1 MWRDDEG
8 FAWLYIIFSATFS
21 DRSFLH
27 VQGFVAYQYPKREVS
42 WSTVFRSLEENKER
56 LGIIDYTISQ
66 TTLEQVGRLG
76 DGCGVRL

>member
-1 MWRDDEG
+1 M
-8 FAWLYIIFSATFS
+8 
-21 DRSFLH
+21 
-27 VQGFVAYQYPKREVS
+27 AYQYPKREVS